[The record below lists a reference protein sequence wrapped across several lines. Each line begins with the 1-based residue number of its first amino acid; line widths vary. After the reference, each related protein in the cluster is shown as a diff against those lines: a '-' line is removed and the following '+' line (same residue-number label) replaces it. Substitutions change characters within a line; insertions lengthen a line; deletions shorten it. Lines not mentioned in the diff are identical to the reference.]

1 MSYTALYRKWRPD
14 SFEEVKGQE
23 HIVQTLR
30 NEVTHNRI
38 GHAYLFCGTRGTGKT
53 TIAKLFAKTVN
64 CEHPVDGSPCGECAS
79 CQAIARGNSFNV
91 IEIDAASNN
100 GVDNIRQITEA
111 VQYAPSQGKYL
122 VYIIDEVHMLS
133 AGAFN
138 ALLKTLEEPP
148 EYVIFILA
156 TTEAR
161 KVPVTIMS
169 RCQRYDFRR
178 ISIETIAARLAE
190 LMERE
195 GIAATEDALRYVAK
209 AADGSM
215 RDALSILDQC
225 ISFNLGEELTFE
237 KVLKTVGA
245 VDTDVFIRLTKQM
258 AADDVSSVM
267 DTVNSVVWQGRDL
280 VQFVSDYIWF
290 IRNMLFLKI
299 SPGTKD
305 GLDITEETAERL
317 KKLGEGFSTDALMR
331 YLEILGETLQQIRL
345 STIKRVTLE
354 MGLIRMMRPE
364 MQTDNSALLARLE
377 RLEARMDKVGEE
389 VQKELAKM
397 PPQII
402 AGGAAAGSAGGA
414 ASGAAGSAAGA
425 GSAGY
430 DGAYGAGGVAG
441 SAAMGSSSAAN
452 IAAGGVSINTMAG
465 GASDGAES
473 GASLYGGAKVPSRDK
488 IAEMTEEEVAALRR
502 TYSVPSQE
510 LLDSIAENWQK
521 EAQDLPKAY
530 YPFAK
535 KLKVHSSSGRLNID
549 NDWTEYE
556 GSTVNV
562 NFFVRNIQVITNSL
576 SDKYGCKIMFYVRR
590 RPVDEGYFNSAPS
603 FKTKATVNFPI
614 EGN

>member
-30 NEVTHNRI
+30 NEVVHNRI

-64 CEHPVDGSPCGECAS
+64 CEHPVNGSPCGECAS

-178 ISIETIAARLAE
+178 ISIDTITGRLAE

-195 GIAATEDALRYVAK
+195 GVAATDEALRYVAR

-237 KVLKTVGA
+237 KVLKTIGA
-245 VDTDVFIRLTKQM
+245 VDVDVFVRLTEQM
-258 AADDVSSVM
+258 AADDVNGMM
-267 DTVNSVVWQGRDL
+267 DTVSTVVWQGRDL
-280 VQFVSDYIWF
+280 TQFVSDYIWF

-299 SPGTKD
+299 SPETRD
-305 GLDITEETAERL
+305 GMDITEETAERL
-317 KKLGEGFSTDALMR
+317 AKLGESFSTDALMR
-331 YLEILGETLQQIRL
+331 YLDILGELAQEIRL
-345 STIKRVTLE
+345 STIKRITLE
-354 MGLIRMMRPE
+354 MALIRMVRPQ
-364 MQTDNSALLARLE
+364 MQTDNAALLGRVEQLE
-377 RLEARMDKVGEE
+377 SRMDRVGDE
-389 VQKELAKM
+389 VKRQLEKI
-397 PPQII
+397 P
-402 AGGAAAGSAGGA
+402 
-414 ASGAAGSAAGA
+414 AGA
-425 GSAGY
+425 FSGS
-430 DGAYGAGGVAG
+430 
-441 SAAMGSSSAAN
+441 
-452 IAAGGVSINTMAG
+452 AAGGVSGGMAG
-465 GASDGAES
+465 GSSEGQGPSDDTSDAR
-473 GASLYGGAKVPSRDK
+473 LYGGAKVPTRD
-488 IAEMTEEEVAALRR
+488 ELLRMTDEEKAVLRR
-502 TYSVPSQE
+502 SYTVPSQE
-510 LLDSIAENWQK
+510 LLDKIAADWGR
-521 EAQDLPKAY
+521 EAADLPQPY
-530 YPFAK
+530 SEFAR
-535 KLKVHSSSGRLNID
+535 KLKVRSAKGWLVID
-549 NDWTEYE
+549 NDWTEYAD
-556 GSTVNV
+556 SRINV
-562 NFFVRNIQVITNSL
+562 NFFVRNLKQITDAI
-576 SDKYGCKIMFYVRR
+576 SDKYGRTIVFNVRHK
-590 RPVDEGYFNSAPS
+590 PVDESYFRSSKAS
-603 FKTKATVNFPI
+603 FKTKAKIDFPV
-614 EGN
+614 ENN

>member
-30 NEVTHNRI
+30 NEVVHNRI

-64 CEHPVDGSPCGECAS
+64 CEHPVNGSPCGECAS

-133 AGAFN
+133 SGAFN

-178 ISIETIAARLAE
+178 ISIETITGRLAD

-195 GIAATEDALRYVAK
+195 GVSATDEALRYVAR

-237 KVLKTVGA
+237 KVLKTIGA
-245 VDTDVFIRLTKQM
+245 VDVDVFVRLTEQM
-258 AADDVSSVM
+258 AADDVNGMM
-267 DTVNSVVWQGRDL
+267 DTVSTVVWQGRDL
-280 VQFVSDYIWF
+280 TQFVSDYIWF

-299 SPGTKD
+299 SPETRD
-305 GLDITEETAERL
+305 GMDITEETAERL
-317 KKLGEGFSTDALMR
+317 AKLGESFSTDALMR
-331 YLEILGETLQQIRL
+331 YLDILGELAQEIRL
-345 STIKRVTLE
+345 STIKRITLE
-354 MGLIRMMRPE
+354 MALIRMVRPQ
-364 MQTDNSALLARLE
+364 MQTDNAALLGRVEQLE
-377 RLEARMDKVGEE
+377 SRMDRVGDE
-389 VQKELAKM
+389 VKRQLDKI
-397 PPQII
+397 P
-402 AGGAAAGSAGGA
+402 
-414 ASGAAGSAAGA
+414 AGA
-425 GSAGY
+425 FSG
-430 DGAYGAGGVAG
+430 
-441 SAAMGSSSAAN
+441 N
-452 IAAGGVSINTMAG
+452 AAGGVSGGMAG
-465 GASDGAES
+465 GSSEGQGPSDDASDAR
-473 GASLYGGAKVPSRDK
+473 LYGGAKVPTRD
-488 IAEMTEEEVAALRR
+488 ELLRMTDEEKAVLRR
-502 TYSVPSQE
+502 SYTVPSQE
-510 LLDSIAENWQK
+510 LLDKIAADWGR
-521 EAQDLPKAY
+521 EAADLPQPY
-530 YPFAK
+530 SEFAR
-535 KLKVHSSSGRLNID
+535 KLKVRSAKGWLVID
-549 NDWTEYE
+549 NDWTEYAD
-556 GSTVNV
+556 SRINV
-562 NFFVRNIQVITNSL
+562 NFFVRNLKQITDAI
-576 SDKYGCKIMFYVRR
+576 SDKYGRTIVFNVRHK
-590 RPVDEGYFNSAPS
+590 PVDESYFRSSKAS
-603 FKTKATVNFPI
+603 FKTKAKIDFPV
-614 EGN
+614 ENN

>member
-23 HIVQTLR
+23 HIVQTLK

-178 ISIETIAARLAE
+178 ISIETISGRLAE

-195 GIAATEDALRYVAK
+195 GITATEDALRYVAK

-237 KVLKTVGA
+237 KVLSTIGA
-245 VDTDVFIRLTKQM
+245 VDTDVFVRLTEQM
-258 AADDVSSVM
+258 SADDINGMM

-290 IRNMLFLKI
+290 TRNMLFLKI

-354 MGLIRMMRPE
+354 MGLIRMARPE
-364 MQTDNSALLARLE
+364 MQTDNSALVSRLE
-377 RLEARMDKVGEE
+377 RLESRMDKVGEE
-389 VQKELAKM
+389 VQKELARM
-397 PPQII
+397 PAQMPVQMGVGNV
-402 AGGAAAGSAGGA
+402 AAGAAGVSMAAGTAGSAT
-414 ASGAAGSAAGA
+414 GSA
-425 GSAGY
+425 SAGQDGS
-430 DGAYGAGGVAG
+430 DGAYGNAGGMAG
-441 SAAMGSSSAAN
+441 SDA
-452 IAAGGVSINTMAG
+452 GVSEG
-465 GASDGAES
+465 CS
-473 GASLYGGAKVPSRDK
+473 SLYGGAKVPSKDK
-488 IAEMTEEEVAALRR
+488 IAEMTEEELAALRR
-502 TYSVPSQE
+502 TYTVPTQE
-510 LLDSIAENWQK
+510 LLDSIAANWQK

-530 YPFAK
+530 YPFAR
-535 KLKVHSSSGRLNID
+535 KLKVHASSGRLSID
-549 NDWTEYE
+549 NDWTEYDD
-556 GSTVNV
+556 SPVNV
-562 NFFVRNIQVITNSL
+562 NFFVRNFQVITNSL
-576 SDKYGCKIMFYVRR
+576 SDKYGCKIIFYVRR
-590 RPVDEGYFNSAPS
+590 RPVDESYFSSSPS

>member
-30 NEVTHNRI
+30 NEVVHNRI

-64 CEHPVDGSPCGECAS
+64 CEHPVNGSPCGECAS

-178 ISIETIAARLAE
+178 ISIDTITGRLAE

-195 GIAATEDALRYVAK
+195 GVAATDEALRYVAR

-237 KVLKTVGA
+237 KVLKTIGA
-245 VDTDVFIRLTKQM
+245 VDVDVFVRLTEQM
-258 AADDVSSVM
+258 AADDVNGMM
-267 DTVNSVVWQGRDL
+267 DTVSTVVWQGRDL
-280 VQFVSDYIWF
+280 TQFVSDYIWF

-299 SPGTKD
+299 SP
-305 GLDITEETAERL
+305 ET
-317 KKLGEGFSTDALMR
+317 
-331 YLEILGETLQQIRL
+331 
-345 STIKRVTLE
+345 
-354 MGLIRMMRPE
+354 
-364 MQTDNSALLARLE
+364 
-377 RLEARMDKVGEE
+377 
-389 VQKELAKM
+389 
-397 PPQII
+397 
-402 AGGAAAGSAGGA
+402 
-414 ASGAAGSAAGA
+414 
-425 GSAGY
+425 
-430 DGAYGAGGVAG
+430 
-441 SAAMGSSSAAN
+441 
-452 IAAGGVSINTMAG
+452 
-465 GASDGAES
+465 
-473 GASLYGGAKVPSRDK
+473 
-488 IAEMTEEEVAALRR
+488 
-502 TYSVPSQE
+502 
-510 LLDSIAENWQK
+510 
-521 EAQDLPKAY
+521 
-530 YPFAK
+530 
-535 KLKVHSSSGRLNID
+535 
-549 NDWTEYE
+549 
-556 GSTVNV
+556 
-562 NFFVRNIQVITNSL
+562 
-576 SDKYGCKIMFYVRR
+576 
-590 RPVDEGYFNSAPS
+590 
-603 FKTKATVNFPI
+603 
-614 EGN
+614 

>member
-30 NEVTHNRI
+30 NEVVHNRI

-64 CEHPVDGSPCGECAS
+64 CEHPVNGSPCGECAS

-178 ISIETIAARLAE
+178 ISIDTITGRLAE

-195 GIAATEDALRYVAK
+195 GVAATEEALRYVAR

-225 ISFNLGEELTFE
+225 ISFNLGEKLTFD
-237 KVLKTVGA
+237 KVLRTIGA
-245 VDTDVFIRLTKQM
+245 VDVDVFVRLTEQM
-258 AADDVSSVM
+258 AADDVNGMM
-267 DTVNSVVWQGRDL
+267 DTVNTVVWQGRDL
-280 VQFVSDYIWF
+280 SQFVADYIWF
-290 IRNMLFLKI
+290 VRNMLFLKI
-299 SPGTKD
+299 SPETKD
-305 GLDITEETAERL
+305 GMDITEETAERL
-317 KKLGEGFSTDALMR
+317 KKLGESFSTDTLMR
-331 YLEILGETLQQIRL
+331 YLDILGQLAQEIRL
-345 STIKRVTLE
+345 STIKRITLE
-354 MGLIRMMRPE
+354 MALIRMVRPQ
-364 MQTDNSALLARLE
+364 MQTNSAAILGRVEQLEAKIDGSLAGRVQQ
-377 RLEARMDKVGEE
+377 LEARMSSVGDE
-389 VQKELAKM
+389 VRRELERI
-397 PPQII
+397 P
-402 AGGAAAGSAGGA
+402 AGAFSGVQSGSGAGQDGYGSSAGQSGSGDMQNDRTADNRYSDNTDYA
-414 ASGAAGSAAGA
+414 AS
-425 GSAGY
+425 
-430 DGAYGAGGVAG
+430 
-441 SAAMGSSSAAN
+441 AN
-452 IAAGGVSINTMAG
+452 S
-465 GASDGAES
+465 ES
-473 GASLYGGAKVPSRDK
+473 RLYGGAKVPTRD
-488 IAEMTEEEVAALRR
+488 ELLRMTDEEKAVLRR
-502 TYSVPSQE
+502 TYTVPTQE
-510 LLDSIAENWQK
+510 LIEKIASDWHK
-521 EAQDLPKAY
+521 EAADLPQPY
-530 YPFAK
+530 CEFAK
-535 KLKVHSSSGRLNID
+535 KLKVRAAKGWLVID
-549 NDWTEYE
+549 NDWTEY
-556 GSTVNV
+556 SDSRINV
-562 NFFVRNIQVITNSL
+562 NFFVRNLKQITDAL
-576 SDKYGCKIMFYVRR
+576 SDKYGSTIVFNVRHK
-590 RPVDEGYFNSAPS
+590 PVDESFFRNSKPS
-603 FKTKATVNFPI
+603 FKTKAKIDFPVD
-614 EGN
+614 EN

>member
-30 NEVTHNRI
+30 NEVVHNRI

-64 CEHPVDGSPCGECAS
+64 CEHPVNGSPCGECAS

-178 ISIETIAARLAE
+178 ISIDTITGRLAE

-195 GIAATEDALRYVAK
+195 GVAATEEALRYVAR

-225 ISFNLGEELTFE
+225 ISFNLGEELTFD
-237 KVLKTVGA
+237 KVLRTIGA
-245 VDTDVFIRLTKQM
+245 VDVDVFVRLTEQM
-258 AADDVSSVM
+258 AADDVNGMM
-267 DTVNSVVWQGRDL
+267 DTVNTVVWQGRDL
-280 VQFVSDYIWF
+280 SQFVADYIWF
-290 IRNMLFLKI
+290 VRNMLFLKI
-299 SPGTKD
+299 SPETKD
-305 GLDITEETAERL
+305 GMDITEETAERL
-317 KKLGEGFSTDALMR
+317 KKLGESFSTDTLMR
-331 YLEILGETLQQIRL
+331 YLDILGQLAQEIRL
-345 STIKRVTLE
+345 STIKRITLE
-354 MGLIRMMRPE
+354 MALIRMVRPQ
-364 MQTDNSALLARLE
+364 MQTNSAAILGRVEQLEAKIDGSLAE
-377 RLEARMDKVGEE
+377 RVQQLEARMSSVGDE
-389 VQKELAKM
+389 VRRELERI
-397 PPQII
+397 P
-402 AGGAAAGSAGGA
+402 AGAFSGVQSGSGAGQDGYGSSAGQSDSGDMQNDRTADNRYSDNTDSA
-414 ASGAAGSAAGA
+414 AS
-425 GSAGY
+425 
-430 DGAYGAGGVAG
+430 
-441 SAAMGSSSAAN
+441 AN
-452 IAAGGVSINTMAG
+452 S
-465 GASDGAES
+465 ES
-473 GASLYGGAKVPSRDK
+473 RLYGGAKVPTRD
-488 IAEMTEEEVAALRR
+488 ELLRMTDEEKAVLRR
-502 TYSVPSQE
+502 TYTVPTQE
-510 LLDSIAENWQK
+510 LIEKIASDWHK
-521 EAQDLPKAY
+521 EAADLPQPY
-530 YPFAK
+530 CEFAK
-535 KLKVHSSSGRLNID
+535 KLKVRAAKGWLVID
-549 NDWTEYE
+549 NDWTEY
-556 GSTVNV
+556 SDSRINV
-562 NFFVRNIQVITNSL
+562 NFFVRNLKQITDAL
-576 SDKYGCKIMFYVRR
+576 SDKYGSTIVFNVRHK
-590 RPVDEGYFNSAPS
+590 PVDESFFRNSKPS
-603 FKTKATVNFPI
+603 FKTKAKIDFPVD
-614 EGN
+614 EN

>member
-23 HIVQTLR
+23 HIVQTLK
-30 NEVTHNRI
+30 NEVIHNRI

-64 CEHPVDGSPCGECAS
+64 CENPKDGSPCGECPS

-100 GVDNIRQITEA
+100 GVDNIRQITES

-178 ISIETIAARLAE
+178 ISIETISKRLAE

-195 GIAATEDALRYVAK
+195 GITATDEALRYVAR

-237 KVLKTVGA
+237 KVLSTIGA
-245 VDTDVFIRLTKQM
+245 VDTDVFIRLMEQM
-258 AADDVSSVM
+258 AADDVSAMM

-280 VQFVSDYIWF
+280 VQFVSDFIWF
-290 IRNMLFLKI
+290 VRNMIFLKI
-299 SPGTKD
+299 SPGTRD

-317 KKLGEGFSTDALMR
+317 TKLGEGFSVDALMR
-331 YLEILGETLQQIRL
+331 YLDILGETLQQIRL

-354 MGLIRMMRPE
+354 MGLIRMVRPE
-364 MQTDNSALLARLE
+364 MQTDNSALLGRLE
-377 RLEARMDKVGEE
+377 RLESRMDRVGEE
-389 VQKELAKM
+389 VRNELAKM
-397 PPQII
+397 PAQPVM
-402 AGGAAAGSAGGA
+402 AAAAAGNDMT
-414 ASGAAGSAAGA
+414 
-425 GSAGY
+425 GSAG
-430 DGAYGAGGVAG
+430 DGRVSDRDMDGINGSDGPVSYGGESGGIH
-441 SAAMGSSSAAN
+441 SAARDEN
-452 IAAGGVSINTMAG
+452 RQQ
-465 GASDGAES
+465 
-473 GASLYGGAKVPSRDK
+473 LYGGANMPSK
-488 IAEMTEEEVAALRR
+488 AEIADMTDEEKAALRR
-502 TYSVPSQE
+502 TYVSPSQE
-510 LLDSIAENWQK
+510 LLDSIAANWQK
-521 EAQDLPKAY
+521 EAMDLPKAY

-535 KLKVHSSSGRLNID
+535 KLKVRSSAGRLSID
-549 NDWTEYE
+549 NDWTEY
-556 GSTVNV
+556 SDSQVNV
-562 NFFVRNIQVITNSL
+562 NFFVRNLQVVTNSI
-576 SDKYGCKIMFYVRR
+576 SDKYGCKIMFFVKR
-590 RPVDEGYFNSAPS
+590 RPVDEGFFYSSKRSLKPKAPI
-603 FKTKATVNFPI
+603 NFPVD
-614 EGN
+614 GN